1 MRRFAPRLFAQV
13 LCISLLLFCICD
25 SHGQIRKRL
34 TSQPHIQD
42 REWALE
48 NLRRQARVPPPA
60 REKQIDQVSLKN
72 DFRQLQITNNSLM
85 ARVFERPQAQRI
97 TNKEIRSSL
106 GEIKKLAER
115 LRSNLGLPRT
125 QPRAE
130 TDVALNSGLIQLDQ
144 ALMRFVDNPLFQETR
159 IYDTEMAWRAAA
171 DLSEVM
177 RLADALK
184 KLTKED

>member
-1 MRRFAPRLFAQV
+1 MRRFAPQLFAQ
-13 LCISLLLFCICD
+13 LFCISLLLFCVSN
-25 SHGQIRKRL
+25 SHGQTQKRL
-34 TSQPHIQD
+34 TDRPDIQD

-60 REKQIDQVSLKN
+60 REKLIDKVSLKN
-72 DFRQLQITNNSLM
+72 DFRQIQITNNSLM
-85 ARVFERPQAQRI
+85 ARVFERPQTQRI

-115 LRSNLGLPRT
+115 LRTNLGLPRT

-130 TDVALNSGLIQLDQ
+130 TGFALNAGLIQMDQ
-144 ALMRFVDNPLFQETR
+144 ALMSFVDNPLFQETR
-159 IYDTEMAWRAAA
+159 IYDTEMASRAAA
-171 DLSEVM
+171 DLTEVV

-184 KLTKED
+184 KLTKE